1 MPGKLFRCY
10 IVIEQHDVKI
20 AALLFTKPHSLKLCG
35 ICFIVLLTL
44 PITQHEYSTHVDP
57 IYICQHHMR
66 HVNVVLAVV
75 VDALKAKL
83 FCEDILRN
91 E

>member
-1 MPGKLFRCY
+1 MSKLLPCCLPNLT
-10 IVIEQHDVKI
+10 
-20 AALLFTKPHSLKLCG
+20 ALIYVEFV
-35 ICFIVLLTL
+35 FIVLLTL
-44 PITQHEYSTHVDP
+44 SITQHEYSTHVDP
-57 IYICQHHMR
+57 TYICQHHMR